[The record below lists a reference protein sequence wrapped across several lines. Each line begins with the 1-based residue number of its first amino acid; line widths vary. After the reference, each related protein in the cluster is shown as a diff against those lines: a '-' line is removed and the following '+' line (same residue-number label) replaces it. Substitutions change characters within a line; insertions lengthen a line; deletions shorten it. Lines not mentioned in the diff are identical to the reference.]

1 MESRIEDLLTSTK
14 LNWKVRQE
22 NILTESGIFLP
33 NIAVIR
39 EDTNKVLGVH
49 SDGYNVYQNE
59 QLLELLDR
67 VSGLTGLAI
76 HKGGFFRDGQKV
88 YIQLKSNDLKLGSDR
103 IEGFITGINSFD
115 GTTSLSFGPSNITIS
130 CQNTFFAAYRQ
141 MDTKVRHTA
150 NMEYKIDEI
159 CRRIEGT
166 LVEEKL
172 LFKNIERLSEVS
184 FDQVLRERV
193 TRALFDIKKDVRLN
207 DEKEVSANTR
217 NKISVF
223 NMDMDRELADKGNTM
238 WGGFSGITRYTS
250 HDLYK
255 GNSDKAMENKM
266 TGIYGNRER
275 AIFNQLV
282 ADSVFV

>member
-1 MESRIEDLLTSTK
+1 MESRIEDLLTGTK
-14 LNWKVRQE
+14 LNWRVRQE
-22 NILTESGIFLP
+22 SIQTESGILLP

>member
-1 MESRIEDLLTSTK
+1 MESRIEDLLTGTK
-14 LNWKVRQE
+14 LNWRVRQE
-22 NILTESGIFLP
+22 SIQTESGILLP

-166 LVEEKL
+166 LVEEKQ

-184 FDQVLRERV
+184 FDQALRERV

-223 NMDMDRELADKGNTM
+223 DMDMDRELADKGNTM

>member
-1 MESRIEDLLTSTK
+1 MEQRIETLLTETK
-14 LNWKVRQE
+14 LNWRVRTEGIQ
-22 NILTESGIFLP
+22 TESGIILP

-67 VSGLTGLAI
+67 VSGLTGLPI
-76 HKGGFFRDGQKV
+76 HKGGYFRDGQRV
-88 YIQLKSNDLKLGSDR
+88 YIQLKSNDLKLGNDR

-115 GTTSLSFGPSNITIS
+115 GSTSLSFGPSNITIS
-130 CQNTFFAAYRQ
+130 CQNSFFAAYRQ

-150 NMEYKIDEI
+150 NMEYKIEEI

-166 LVEEKL
+166 LEEEKQ
-172 LFKNIERLSEVS
+172 LFKHIERLAEVP
-184 FDQVLRERV
+184 FDTVLRERM
-193 TRALFDIKKDVRLN
+193 TKALFDIKKDVKLN
-207 DEKEVSANTR
+207 DEKLVSTQTR
-217 NKISVF
+217 NKIEVL
-223 NMDMDRELADKGNTM
+223 NLDMERELADKGNTM
-238 WGGFSGITRYTS
+238 WGIFSGITRYTT

-255 GNSDKAMENKM
+255 GNTDKAMENKM
-266 TGIYGNRER
+266 AGVYGNRER

-282 ADSVFV
+282 EIADVA